1 VARNYEEMLD
11 IYVTQFP
18 ETPLETLK
26 QTAKTGFHYFRMAEA
41 VDKGIAMLSRIAKF
55 FSFYSACS

>member
-1 VARNYEEMLD
+1 MLD

-18 ETPLETLK
+18 EMPLETLK

-41 VDKGIAMLSRIAKF
+41 VDKGIAMLSRIAKYIF
-55 FSFYSACS
+55 LYPACS